1 MDLSRR
7 ASSGVEGHAFLSG
20 GLLCNSKLQLTQS
33 DHCEGAQYQIAGPEV
48 DEQSMKKMGE

>member
-7 ASSGVEGHAFLSG
+7 VSSGVEGHAFLSG